1 MNLKNGIQSF
11 FRELV
16 KYAKIKKKITLIIII
31 ISIIFI
37 GFIVLLSK
45 YRKPQNSIGNL
56 KNDGFIIKKKNT
68 VYCQGYV
75 DGEIDG
81 LYKINGKNKEKLSS
95 DMPYYININGKYIFY
110 FNALNSSI
118 VRLNTNGKDRKEII
132 ENVDKKEILVK
143 DNSIYYFKNSY
154 LYKADLNGEN
164 RNRICNNSIENYQ
177 IVGDTLYFSFR
188 EYGKYVIA
196 KTKIEGGSVDRIS
209 EDCGMAFYIKNNIIY
224 YIHEENDIENF
235 ETTFS
240 LCQMK
245 KDGKNKKTIKRISGV
260 IDLETVN
267 FVDSNI
273 YFVKDDEAG
282 TKAIYRIGIN
292 GKNEKKIVD
301 ISSNNTKVIV
311 YNNWVYYLDKNAN
324 DETEIFKIKINGKNK
339 INV

>member
-1 MNLKNGIQSF
+1 MTLKNGIQSF

-56 KNDGFIIKKKNT
+56 KNDGFIIYNKNT

-143 DNSIYYFKNSY
+143 DNSI
-154 LYKADLNGEN
+154 
-164 RNRICNNSIENYQ
+164 
-177 IVGDTLYFSFR
+177 
-188 EYGKYVIA
+188 
-196 KTKIEGGSVDRIS
+196 
-209 EDCGMAFYIKNNIIY
+209 
-224 YIHEENDIENF
+224 
-235 ETTFS
+235 
-240 LCQMK
+240 
-245 KDGKNKKTIKRISGV
+245 
-260 IDLETVN
+260 
-267 FVDSNI
+267 
-273 YFVKDDEAG
+273 
-282 TKAIYRIGIN
+282 
-292 GKNEKKIVD
+292 
-301 ISSNNTKVIV
+301 
-311 YNNWVYYLDKNAN
+311 
-324 DETEIFKIKINGKNK
+324 
-339 INV
+339 